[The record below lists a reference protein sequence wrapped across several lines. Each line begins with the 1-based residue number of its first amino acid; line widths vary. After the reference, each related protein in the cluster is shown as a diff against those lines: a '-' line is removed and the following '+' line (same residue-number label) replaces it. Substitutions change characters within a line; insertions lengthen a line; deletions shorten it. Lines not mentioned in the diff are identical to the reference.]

1 MFWKMFWKLSK
12 QDSMIP
18 LESYKKD
25 LEENKTYILRYKMQ
39 FKVDALIIR
48 KYIAKFHETNF

>member
-1 MFWKMFWKLSK
+1 
-12 QDSMIP
+12 MIP

-39 FKVDALIIR
+39 FKVDVLIIR